1 MGEAR
6 AEPAAAG
13 VKAPLPVQW
22 CQDTSAL
29 AGVQTPALPGV
40 QTPVLPGALGWLPPC
55 HWLRVMGS
63 TEAGSSY
70 GTSRPWSCG
79 VGDKQSSL
87 QRLAEAGALQCPV
100 ALP

>member
-1 MGEAR
+1 MSEAR

-29 AGVQTPALPGV
+29 AGV